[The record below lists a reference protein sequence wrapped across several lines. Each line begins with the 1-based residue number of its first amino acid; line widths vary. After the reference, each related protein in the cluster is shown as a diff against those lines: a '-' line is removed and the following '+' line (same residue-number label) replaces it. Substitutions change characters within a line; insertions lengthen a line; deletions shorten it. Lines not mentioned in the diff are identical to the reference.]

1 VRKRIFVATAVVVL
15 AVIPGAA
22 AARGQVAPDTVG
34 VELRASALLLPQ
46 NEARTLGGT
55 KTVVFDDERVDL
67 EGAVRA
73 ASPAAFATIAS
84 VTLQRRAAA
93 SNTFTDVLTL
103 HDAPTARAAASPP
116 APSSLRKSDAAS
128 TLRTIVSP
136 VISTYTAQRVAL
148 PANTEAIRL
157 AVRRKNGSVEA
168 SPILLTEVRRAPRV
182 LTLVAMGGS
191 CTDPDA
197 NTTFKNLEEARIV
210 RDASV
215 CQQKSVAATFLGDLT
230 PMASVNCND
239 LCNSGCTNFIEHLA
253 VRLLDRN
260 LANELQAINN
270 PGTDFCQHRTNAR
283 GVTNKIVV
291 GKWRNSEQE
300 GVCGTSV
307 TFNKQ
312 IDALRDAGSGGHVI
326 LIGQSQGG
334 AKFADMVRD
343 HWRWADAVSVD
354 LYVSWDASSFTGLP
368 TFTSNTPCR
377 GSLLGEPCTSMG
389 TRSVGSRPKKVLHF
403 FQYHDPIPFQ
413 NGAPIQQATEA
424 HDLNVCFSHNA
435 IARSQFVH
443 HTTADA
449 VAAALR
455 ALRDA
460 HRQ

>member
-1 VRKRIFVATAVVVL
+1 VTASRVVTAAVVVL
-15 AVIPGAA
+15 AVTLVTP
-22 AARGQVAPDTVG
+22 AARAQVTADVS
-34 VELRASALLLPQ
+34 VELRGTALLAPQ
-46 NEARTLGGT
+46 NEARRLGT
-55 KTVVFDDERVDL
+55 SKTVLFDDERVDV
-67 EGAVRA
+67 EGTVRA
-73 ASPAAFATIAS
+73 ASPAAFATIAT
-84 VTLQRRAAA
+84 VMLQRRDAG
-93 SNTFTDVLTL
+93 STTFTDVLAL
-103 HDAPTARAAASPP
+103 HDAPTAPAASSPP
-116 APSSLRKSDAAS
+116 ATSSPLRKPDAAAK
-128 TLRTIVSP
+128 LRTIVSP
-136 VISTYTAQRVAL
+136 VSSTYTAQRVVL
-148 PANTEAIRL
+148 PANTDAIRL
-157 AVRRKNGSVEA
+157 AVRRKNGSVET
-168 SPILLTEVRRAPRV
+168 SPILRAEVRRAPRV

-197 NTTFKNLEEARIV
+197 NTTFKDLADARIV
-210 RDASV
+210 RDISV
-215 CQQKSVAATFLGDLT
+215 CEQKSVPATFLGDLT

-239 LCNSGCTNFIEHLA
+239 LCNSACTNFIEHLA
-253 VRLLDRN
+253 VRLLDRD
-260 LANELQAINN
+260 LANELHAINN
-270 PGTDFCQHRTNAR
+270 PGTEFCQHRTNAG

-291 GKWRNSEQE
+291 GKWRNTEQE

-312 IDALRDAGSGGHVI
+312 IDALRDAGNGGHVL